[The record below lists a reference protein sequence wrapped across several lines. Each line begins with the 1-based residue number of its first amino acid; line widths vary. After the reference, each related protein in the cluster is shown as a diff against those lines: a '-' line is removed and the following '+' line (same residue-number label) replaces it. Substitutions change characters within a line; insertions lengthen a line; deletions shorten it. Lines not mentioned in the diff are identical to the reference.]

1 LTAAKAAER
10 NAKQRDKQKKKNSEA
25 TASLSSDSSLF
36 ASLFASFFIML
47 TLKPRNRLKGSKN
60 QTFAV
65 SIAFEKSSFS
75 FVSTVMTR
83 TTKSGRAV
91 KETIV

>member
-10 NAKQRDKQKKKNSEA
+10 DAKQRDKQKKKNSE
-25 TASLSSDSSLF
+25 TTVSLSPDSSF
-36 ASLFASFFIML
+36 FASFFASSFIML
-47 TLKPRNRLKGSKN
+47 TLKPRSRFKGSKN

-65 SIAFEKSSFS
+65 NIAFKKSSLS

-83 TTKSGRAV
+83 TTKSDRAV
-91 KETIV
+91 KKTIV